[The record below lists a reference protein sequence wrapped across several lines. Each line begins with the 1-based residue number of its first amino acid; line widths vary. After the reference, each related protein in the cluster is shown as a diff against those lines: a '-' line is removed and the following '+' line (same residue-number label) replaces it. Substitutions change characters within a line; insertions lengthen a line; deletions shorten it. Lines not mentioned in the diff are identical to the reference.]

1 MLALHLNICWYWCL
15 RYTQAGGHPEHNFRH
30 NHSLMEWQMRRAIAG
45 AEQVFAGDP
54 EGWNDIV
61 EAVRMVQHTACAVQL

>member
-1 MLALHLNICWYWCL
+1 
-15 RYTQAGGHPEHNFRH
+15 
-30 NHSLMEWQMRRAIAG
+30 MEWQMRRAIAG